1 MIKKNRVIVIDD
13 EFDIREALQDW
24 LSRDYEI
31 ISFDSA
37 DSFLDALKKH
47 DFNDGVAS
55 CILLDFKMPKMTGV
69 ELQRK
74 LNELKKKF
82 SIIFMSG
89 NAMHSDIIDA
99 WQGGA
104 ADFILKPFTATQI
117 SEKLNKMFTK
127 GYKTVRLLS
136 SRDLG
141 QGAVDIPISS
151 REAQVLILLGQ
162 GYQQVEVAHN
172 LGISL
177 RTVKMHRTAIKN
189 KLNLHT
195 LMDLA
200 RYYDEHYGLIS
211 QIAEKE

>member
-1 MIKKNRVIVIDD
+1 MIDD

-24 LSRDYEI
+24 LSRDYQI
-31 ISFDSA
+31 ILFDSA
-37 DSFLDALKKH
+37 DSFLDALNKD
-47 DFNDGVAS
+47 DFNDGVTS
-55 CILLDFKMPKMTGV
+55 CILLDFKMPRMTGV
-69 ELQRK
+69 QLQRK
-74 LNELKKKF
+74 LNELKQKF

-89 NAMHSDIIDA
+89 NAMQSDIIDA

-117 SEKLNKMFTK
+117 SEKLNKLFTK
-127 GYKTVRLLS
+127 VYESVPS
-136 SRDLG
+136 ASRRDHG
-141 QGAVDIPISS
+141 QGEVNIPISS

-162 GYQQVEVAHN
+162 GYQQMEVAHT

-200 RYYDEHYGLIS
+200 RYYDEYRVSIS
-211 QIAEKE
+211 QIAKKN